1 MAWHTAMC
9 KGDTLALL
17 QFLQKLLE
25 KNLERIWMTHSKRHN
40 HLFLFCHIP
49 LTIFY
54 LVYKCLLCQRKLNL
68 ILFYRLLSQGIA
80 MLIDQR

>member
-25 KNLERIWMTHSKRHN
+25 KNQSGEDMDDT
-40 HLFLFCHIP
+40 
-49 LTIFY
+49 
-54 LVYKCLLCQRKLNL
+54 Q
-68 ILFYRLLSQGIA
+68 
-80 MLIDQR
+80 